1 MNKRLLIGFVFLN
14 TLFLCAQ
21 NVVDE
26 NGLKQGV
33 WSKKYDWG
41 TTRYEGAFQ
50 DDKEVGVFRFYDQNG
65 KLISERTYETPGGI
79 SNAIMYRPNGAIEAK
94 GNFDGSN
101 KNGIWKYY
109 SKSGYVIS
117 QDHYTDGLKDGPEYV
132 FYPDSSI
139 AEVIEWKSD
148 EKNGEWSKYSISGKP
163 SLKALYYK
171 NQLHGCLLYTSP
183 SPRDATLS
191 RMPSSA

>member
-1 MNKRLLIGFVFLN
+1 MNKILLIGFVFLS
-14 TLFLCAQ
+14 TLFSSAQ

-26 NGLKQGV
+26 NGLKQGD

-79 SNAIMYRPNGAIEAK
+79 SNAIIYRPNGAIEAK
-94 GNFDGSN
+94 GKFDGSN
-101 KNGIWKYY
+101 KKTGLWKYY

-117 QDHYTDGLKDGPEYV
+117 QDQYNRWFKRWP
-132 FYPDSSI
+132 
-139 AEVIEWKSD
+139 
-148 EKNGEWSKYSISGKP
+148 
-163 SLKALYYK
+163 
-171 NQLHGCLLYTSP
+171 
-183 SPRDATLS
+183 
-191 RMPSSA
+191 

>member
-1 MNKRLLIGFVFLN
+1 MNKRLFIGFVFLN

-41 TTRYEGAFQ
+41 TTRYEGAFK

-94 GNFDGSN
+94 GKFDGSN

-132 FYPDSSI
+132 YYPDSSI
-139 AEVIEWKSD
+139 AEVIEWK
-148 EKNGEWSKYSISGKP
+148 
-163 SLKALYYK
+163 
-171 NQLHGCLLYTSP
+171 
-183 SPRDATLS
+183 
-191 RMPSSA
+191 